1 MRNQAR
7 VLSAGL
13 ASAALAGALLVSASA
28 QAQCAMWCPNGAET
42 GDALI
47 TEFSTVQRAQAGCK
61 GDEVVWAQNKRVY
74 HKAGWK
80 KFGKTPGGS
89 YICKASAGKVKLK
102 PANLFQRF
110 L

>member
-1 MRNQAR
+1 MRNRKLQAY
-7 VLSAGL
+7 VLATTIAVL
-13 ASAALAGALLVSASA
+13 AVASA
-28 QAQCAMWCPNGAET
+28 QAQPCTMLCPNGGGPPLVAEFT
-42 GDALI
+42 ALAP
-47 TEFSTVQRAQAGCK
+47 AQSACK
-61 GDEVVWAQNKRVY
+61 GDEVVWVQNRRVY

-89 YICKASAGKVKLK
+89 YICQASAGKVKLK

>member
-1 MRNQAR
+1 M
-7 VLSAGL
+7 L
-13 ASAALAGALLVSASA
+13 
-28 QAQCAMWCPNGAET
+28 CPNGGGPSLVAEFT
-42 GDALI
+42 TLPL
-47 TEFSTVQRAQAGCK
+47 AQAGCK
-61 GDEVVWAQNKRVY
+61 GDEVVWIKDRRVY

-80 KFGKTPGGS
+80 KFGKAPGS